1 MSNFSLK
8 RQDFLPKSQ
17 IFIFS
22 STKNYSVTFLVVQSI
37 NYLEISDRSGQ
48 IWIDRLFSY
57 IIHLIQFLVIY
68 MKILYYAYVIFCF
81 GNDGVFTPHVFWTI
95 LKLLLRLFIVLTT
108 EKNSGKP
115 DREVGKKN
123 NLFEIYL
130 SNSQFVCLLV
140 CFFQWLEQ

>member
-1 MSNFSLK
+1 
-8 RQDFLPKSQ
+8 
-17 IFIFS
+17 
-22 STKNYSVTFLVVQSI
+22 
-37 NYLEISDRSGQ
+37 
-48 IWIDRLFSY
+48 
-57 IIHLIQFLVIY
+57 

-81 GNDGVFTPHVFWTI
+81 GNDGDFTPHVFWTI

-140 CFFQWLEQ
+140 CFVSGLGKTFLKNWSDFWDFNLKSAEITKKMPCCKRPLMCTYVIKNAAFGFTTWSCIT

>member
-1 MSNFSLK
+1 
-8 RQDFLPKSQ
+8 
-17 IFIFS
+17 
-22 STKNYSVTFLVVQSI
+22 
-37 NYLEISDRSGQ
+37 
-48 IWIDRLFSY
+48 
-57 IIHLIQFLVIY
+57 

-81 GNDGVFTPHVFWTI
+81 GNDGVFTPRVFWTI

-130 SNSQFVCLLV
+130 SNSQFVCLFV
-140 CFFQWLEQ
+140 CFVSDFWEKWSDFPNFVVRSIGDTGLVGEWT